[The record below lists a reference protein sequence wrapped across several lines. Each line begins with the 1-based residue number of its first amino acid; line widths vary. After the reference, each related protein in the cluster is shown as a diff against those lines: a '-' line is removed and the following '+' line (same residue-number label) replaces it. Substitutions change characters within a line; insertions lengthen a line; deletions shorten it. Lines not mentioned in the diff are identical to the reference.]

1 MILINFKIY
10 KETFG
15 NKAVELAKICK
26 DVANRTKIKIIPV
39 VSPLDVYRIKKEVG
53 IEVWVQNVDE
63 YMEGAKTGKISPI
76 QAREAGAGGAI
87 INHSECKK
95 SPGNIK
101 KILSQWPDNFISLV
115 CLRTLGQAESW
126 AKNIKVDL
134 VAYEPSY
141 LIGSKTKSVSTEK
154 PKVVKKMAEL
164 FKGKLL
170 VGAGVHSPEDV
181 KAALSLGAVGVL
193 LATDVVKAI
202 DPEKEL
208 QELAQAF

>member
-15 NKAVELAKICK
+15 NKAIELAKICK
-26 DVANRTKIKIIPV
+26 DVANKTKIKIIPV
-39 VSPLDVYRIKKEVG
+39 VSSLDVYRIRKEVG
-53 IEVWVQNVDE
+53 IEVWMQNVDE
-63 YMEGAKTGKISPI
+63 YMDGAKTGKISPI
-76 QAREAGAGGAI
+76 QAREVGASGAI

-101 KILSQWPDNFISLV
+101 KILSQWPDNFTSLV
-115 CLRTLGQAESW
+115 CLRSLGQAEGW
-126 AKNIKVDL
+126 AKNMKMDF

-141 LIGSKTKSVSTEK
+141 LIGSKTKSVSSEK
-154 PKVVKKMAEL
+154 SEVIKKMVDL

-170 VGAGVHSPEDV
+170 VGAGVHSKEDV
-181 KAALSLGAVGVL
+181 KTALGLGAVGIL
-193 LATDVVKAI
+193 LATDVVKAN

-208 QELAQAF
+208 LELAQAF